1 MKEFNFKSRK
11 KEYFKITLPDDR
23 VLFIST
29 PSKSL
34 AHKII
39 DTYKNFNDKS
49 VTDNIIDDLYNLSA
63 MTMSANKDNIK
74 VTKEELIESIE
85 FTDIMDY
92 LDSYMNFVNEQTNQ
106 KNLKSLTT
114 P

>member
-11 KEYFKITLPDDR
+11 KEYLKITLPDDR
-23 VLFIST
+23 VLYIST

-34 AHKII
+34 SYKII
-39 DTYKNFNDKS
+39 NTYKNFNEKPLSD
-49 VTDNIIDDLYNLSA
+49 DMIDELYSLSA
-63 MTMSANKDNIK
+63 MTMSANKDSVKI
-74 VTKEELIESIE
+74 TKEELIESIE
-85 FTDIMDY
+85 VTDIIDY
-92 LDSYMNFVNEQTNQ
+92 LNSYMDFVNEQTNK

>member
-11 KEYFKITLPDDR
+11 KEYLKITLPDDR

-29 PSKSL
+29 PSKGL
-34 AHKII
+34 TYKII
-39 DTYKNFNDKS
+39 ETYKNFNEKS
-49 VTDNIIDDLYNLSA
+49 TNNDIIDDLYNLSA
-63 MTMSANKDNIK
+63 MTMSTNKDNIK
-74 VTKEELIESIE
+74 VTKEELLDSIE
-85 FTDIMDY
+85 INDIIDY
-92 LDSYMNFVNEQTNQ
+92 LDIYMDFVNEQTNQ